1 MPLDIRAFALDMI
14 SKNPNIA
21 NNPNAQEMIN
31 AIKNGDDA
39 KGAQIA
45 DNILKTNGLTRE
57 QGISQA
63 FSGFG
68 FGK

>member
-1 MPLDIRAFALDMI
+1 MALDLRSFALNMI
-14 SKNPNIA
+14 SKNPSIA

-39 KGAQIA
+39 TGAKIA

-57 QGISQA
+57 QGLSQA
-63 FSGFG
+63 ASGFG